1 MKKLSILTFLLSL
14 LGASSQAAVLVQVGT
29 ATRTTTTAQDNAV
42 LALVAAK
49 DADACV
55 GIGLP
60 ASCTQ
65 AQYDASPLARPG
77 VTIYPR
83 TAAGAMQYVL
93 DLIFSDLDNVIPAQV
108 TQISSAAAQAAWNA
122 ASPAQ
127 QQAACTALGK
137 DATTCK

>member
-1 MKKLSILTFLLSL
+1 MKKILFVLALIAI
-14 LGASSQAAVLVQVGT
+14 GAKVDAAVLVQVGSVSKS
-29 ATRTTTTAQDNAV
+29 TTSAEDNAV
-42 LALVAAK
+42 LALVQAK
-49 DADACV
+49 DAENCV
-55 GIGLP
+55 AIGL
-60 ASCTQ
+60 AAICSQ
-65 AQYDASPLARPG
+65 AQYDGSSLARPG

-93 DLIFSDLDNVIPAQV
+93 DLIFSEIDTVVPAQQV
-108 TQISSAAAQAAWNA
+108 QISQGAAQAAWIA